1 MGERSTLYLL
11 GSDRPYASLAPL
23 FSAITGYIFE
33 GAKRA
38 AGSNFNGRLDPPLSL
53 DLDEAALICPVPLPS
68 MTADSGGRGIQLLI
82 AVQSPSQL
90 YDRWGQRGGETI
102 WNNANATLVFGG
114 LGHATDLDNLSR
126 VCGERDDV
134 VQGFT
139 TGTGGQRSASQSVR
153 RVPVLAPHEIR
164 EIPDG
169 WALLLYRNMA
179 PVLVVIERVWERRDV
194 KAAAKAQRLAQLV
207 ALRGSR
213 RREPEPVEAVKHGE
227 ATAVLRREEA
237 VAASAAQ
244 AADTNMADIL
254 PFVRRGDDGGEY
266 ENADSGGGD

>member
-1 MGERSTLYLL
+1 M
-11 GSDRPYASLAPL
+11 
-23 FSAITGYIFE
+23 
-33 GAKRA
+33 
-38 AGSNFNGRLDPPLSL
+38 
-53 DLDEAALICPVPLPS
+53 
-68 MTADSGGRGIQLLI
+68 
-82 AVQSPSQL
+82 
-90 YDRWGQRGGETI
+90 
-102 WNNANATLVFGG
+102 FGG

-227 ATAVLRREEA
+227 ATAVLRREET